1 MEGVIKVMEKP
12 NYVTECIVHVE
23 GKDAVEEFVKLTGKF
38 DFDIDILD
46 PTRHYVIDAKSIMG
60 IFSLDLRKD
69 LILGINLTG
78 SAVDEFKESISK
90 FIVNGGE

>member
-60 IFSLDLRKD
+60 IFSLDLSKPID
-69 LILGINLTG
+69 LTIHTNDDTDGIME
-78 SAVDEFKESISK
+78 AIAPY
-90 FIVNGGE
+90 II